1 MALPTTAISISAVKT
16 ALSSISYD
24 LGTLCRDSNVNPWS
38 RYKPGYLKADAT
50 ADKFVERVTP
60 RGASYTD
67 PRGNNVDSGT
77 PLEVFRLGDFRGYNH
92 SADAP
97 YLSEPGATIEFGSGT
112 STSFGISLTAYVKE
126 VNWAADSGDEY
137 RERHGWAD
145 LTHIHVLDASD
156 DSIIDSAVI
165 PAIGGS
171 VSLDLDGVA
180 MSQGVPVTKTY
191 HLAFGVDTTHW
202 SVKLGTRYGADGI
215 SDVTVLRLEEAEVVG
230 ATFIDTSFGGGANDP
245 YSSVQI
251 VGTENYAI
259 TGTDTATFRFTTLD
273 AFRCYH
279 SGGSDYYKNIAATWW
294 VKGFHENPATEY
306 EYKNGNIASNN
317 AVNTVDLGGTWV
329 DTPPHISW
337 EDGDKIILILRD
349 LTINF

>member
-1 MALPTTAISISAVKT
+1 MALPFTAISISAVET
-16 ALSSISYD
+16 ALGASTKNLRS
-24 LGTLCRDSNVNPWS
+24 LCVHVNVNPWA
-38 RYKPGYLKADAT
+38 RYKPGYLEADGS
-50 ADKFVERVTP
+50 ADKFVIYQEP
-60 RGASYTD
+60 QGASYTD

-137 RERHGWAD
+137 REQHGWAD
-145 LTHIHVLDASD
+145 LTHIHVLDADD

-165 PAIGGS
+165 PSIGGF

-180 MSQGVPVTKTY
+180 MTQGVPVTKTY
-191 HLAFGVDTTHW
+191 HLAFGVDSTHW

-215 SDVTVLRLEEAEVVG
+215 SDVTVLRLEAPEALNAIFV
-230 ATFIDTSFGGGANDP
+230 DSSFGGGANDP
-245 YSSVQI
+245 YTSVEILGSNTNRI
-251 VGTENYAI
+251 VGSNQVIFDYSTLNAWRCYYSG
-259 TGTDTATFRFTTLD
+259 GTDDYRSID
-273 AFRCYH
+273 ADWY
-279 SGGSDYYKNIAATWW
+279 I
-294 VKGFHENPATEY
+294 KGFHENPATEY
-306 EYKNGNIASNN
+306 QVNSSMAFQSNGAN
-317 AVNTVDLGGTWV
+317 NTVTLSSMI
-329 DTPPHISW
+329 DTPPHSTW
-337 EDGDKIILILRD
+337 EDGDKMVLVLRN